1 MNESSC
7 RVFNGFCYSK
17 LSIEAICSMKLFR
30 IVDCF
35 NQPLSFLKLL
45 KTNKTQSIRSGNSLS
60 CQSVV
65 RMKEKTPSANWE
77 AQKGI
82 GKTDTRWR
90 VHGMADG
97 RERPIYDKRVL
108 RTRLMKKWEETRCK
122 WLCDFDQLVWTKAC
136 VNRDETMVILQNV
149 LDGWNTHNL
158 DEWNRNATVKTF
170 APKMWVVPS
179 KRLSFC
185 RCHTILPYS

>member
-1 MNESSC
+1 MKLIDFADQMNRVAQLIGNFCNLTVVQGKLIDPSNEINPRPFELSPRSFGFNIKKTRLEMNESSC

-65 RMKEKTPSANWE
+65 RMKEKTPSAN
-77 AQKGI
+77 
-82 GKTDTRWR
+82 
-90 VHGMADG
+90 
-97 RERPIYDKRVL
+97 
-108 RTRLMKKWEETRCK
+108 
-122 WLCDFDQLVWTKAC
+122 
-136 VNRDETMVILQNV
+136 
-149 LDGWNTHNL
+149 
-158 DEWNRNATVKTF
+158 
-170 APKMWVVPS
+170 
-179 KRLSFC
+179 
-185 RCHTILPYS
+185 